1 LIKAFKV
8 AYKNTVKEIN
18 VAGGVVLVVECL
30 PSKHRGQ
37 HSQKKNRKKK
47 CKIKKSESE
56 KIR

>member
-37 HSQKKNRKKK
+37 HSQKKTEKRNVRLKNQNQRK
-47 CKIKKSESE
+47 
-56 KIR
+56 